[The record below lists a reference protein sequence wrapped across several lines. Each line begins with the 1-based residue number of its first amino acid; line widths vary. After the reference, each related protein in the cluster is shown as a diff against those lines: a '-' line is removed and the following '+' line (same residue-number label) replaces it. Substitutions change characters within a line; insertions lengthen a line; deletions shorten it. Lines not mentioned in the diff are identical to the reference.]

1 MDAFLVSTAV
11 VALAECGD
19 KTQLLALALAAKL
32 RRPIPIALGIL
43 AATLLNHAGAGFVG
57 HLLSGV
63 LEGDWQRWVLGVSFI
78 AMAVWTLIPDSD
90 DDTSARAATSGWAAF
105 VTTSIAFFLVEMG
118 DKTQIATVA
127 LAARFDPLLAVVIGS
142 TAGMMLANAPVVWLG
157 HKLADRLPL
166 RALRFGAALLFA
178 ALGIIT
184 LAGVPF

>member
-1 MDAFLVSTAV
+1 MEAFFVSTAV

-19 KTQLLALALAAKL
+19 KTQLLALALAARL

-43 AATLLNHAGAGFVG
+43 AATLLNHAAAGFVG

-78 AMAVWTLIPDSD
+78 AMAAWTLIPDRHD
-90 DDTSARAATSGWAAF
+90 GAAAREAASGWAAF

-127 LAARFDPLLAVVIGS
+127 LAARFDLLAAVVIGT

-157 HKLADRLPL
+157 HRLADRLPL
-166 RALRFGAALLFA
+166 RALRLAASLLFA
-178 ALGIIT
+178 VLGVLT
-184 LAGVPF
+184 LAGVSL